1 MASVGARTCI
11 SNCPFG
17 HGAYFS
23 LHAPPGRNFRAA
35 TCFGVRRRSVR
46 TAVHPGASSCCT
58 VDTAA
63 SRWVAAAQY
72 SILPTPVATTTE
84 TPPANVLIMP
94 TIGREGAAGASSGL
108 GLGTLFQG
116 SLFLFAYRQELFS
129 VYFKPER
136 HYARVQVPPR
146 QPAKAFDVR
155 QIKSQGILNL
165 RLRLNAIVE

>member
-1 MASVGARTCI
+1 MCLGDDRGTTQVLVDPLGFDRDHRGYCPCHLPAAWASVGARTRI

-35 TCFGVRRRSVR
+35 TCLGVRRRSVR

-63 SRWVAAAQY
+63 SRWVAATQY

-94 TIGREGAAGASSGL
+94 RLYHGRSGLVATTIPARLDQLRCGRFHTLVVVALSTAAGARS
-108 GLGTLFQG
+108 
-116 SLFLFAYRQELFS
+116 
-129 VYFKPER
+129 
-136 HYARVQVPPR
+136 
-146 QPAKAFDVR
+146 
-155 QIKSQGILNL
+155 
-165 RLRLNAIVE
+165 

>member
-1 MASVGARTCI
+1 MESSKVDRLNLRAKLRPPPLCFGYQGLGNDRGTTQVLVDPLGFDRDHRGYCPCHLPAAWASVGARTRI

-35 TCFGVRRRSVR
+35 TCLGVRRRSVR

-63 SRWVAAAQY
+63 SRWVAATQY

-94 TIGREGAAGASSGL
+94 RVCHGRSGL
-108 GLGTLFQG
+108 IYGCQW
-116 SLFLFAYRQELFS
+116 
-129 VYFKPER
+129 
-136 HYARVQVPPR
+136 PP
-146 QPAKAFDVR
+146 Q
-155 QIKSQGILNL
+155 SN
-165 RLRLNAIVE
+165 